1 MKWIREGPDL
11 PKVLPSDRGL
21 TQSDYPDAVR
31 AAKELVRNAGTDVSL
46 LKNQTKSLEKMLDL
60 GGLSTFV

>member
-1 MKWIREGPDL
+1 MRWIRKGPDL

-46 LKNQTKSLEKMLDL
+46 LKNAKKRV
-60 GGLSTFV
+60 F